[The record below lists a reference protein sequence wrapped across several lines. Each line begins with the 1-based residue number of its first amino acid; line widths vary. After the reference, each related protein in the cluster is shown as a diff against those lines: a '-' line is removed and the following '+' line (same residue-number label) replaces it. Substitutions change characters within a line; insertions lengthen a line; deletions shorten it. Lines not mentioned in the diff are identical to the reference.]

1 MSSNIKILD
10 CTLRDGGYYTNW
22 DFDKELVKEYAK
34 SIERLP
40 IDYVEVGYRSI
51 TLNGYLG
58 KYFYCPIYVL
68 EELKQWMPSKKLV
81 IILNEKDIRPEHVEE
96 LLEPCVPYV
105 TLVRI
110 AIDPKNMG
118 RAILLAK
125 EVKKL
130 GFEVG
135 FNVMYMSDWKKDDSF
150 LDLLS
155 GLERTIDY
163 FYMVDSFGG
172 VMPEDVK
179 DIITAVKSKINIPLG
194 FHGHNNLEMAL
205 ANTITAMREGCA
217 IVDATITGMGR
228 GAGNLKTELLLTYLE
243 REGKIEVSF
252 DNLSATVNSFENLKA
267 DYNWGTSLPY
277 MFSGAH
283 SLPQKQVMEW
293 VGLNRYPL
301 GSILNALNNQKI
313 AIQDNVKL
321 PVFEQAS
328 QFKSALILGGGPT
341 SQVHKDAIKKI
352 LEIHQ
357 DEFCL
362 IHAGVRN
369 INDYTT
375 LTNPQYYGF
384 VGFEPQSAFQVID
397 LNEIETKYF
406 VYPPFPRKMGVSIPN
421 AIKEQAYELADLE
434 FTNVATDSPMAIA
447 IQTALNLGVQNIYF
461 IGFDGYDVNINQN
474 QFIIANENQKIINDL
489 IAYKGQLRI
498 CSLTPTKYENLKLNS
513 IYSLIK

>member
-1 MSSNIKILD
+1 MKILD

-22 DFDKELVKEYAK
+22 DFDKELVEEYAK
-34 SIERLP
+34 SIEQLP

-51 TLNGYLG
+51 TLDGYLG
-58 KYFYCPIYVL
+58 KYFYCSIYVL

-96 LLEPCVPYV
+96 LLRPCVPYV

-110 AIDPKNMG
+110 AIDPKNMR

-125 EVKKL
+125 EVKRL

-150 LDLLS
+150 LDLLN
-155 GLERTIDY
+155 GLEDTIDY

-172 VMPEDVK
+172 VMPEDIK
-179 DIITAVKSKINIPLG
+179 DIIKTVKSKINIPLG

-205 ANTITAMREGCA
+205 ANTITAMHEGCA

-252 DNLSATVNSFENLKA
+252 DNLSATVNSFENLKS

-313 AIQDNVKL
+313 AIQDNIKL
-321 PVFEQAS
+321 PVFKKDS
-328 QFKSALILGGGPT
+328 KFKNALVLGGGPT
-341 SQVHKDAIKKI
+341 SQVHQDAIKKI
-352 LEIHQ
+352 IELHR

-369 INDYTT
+369 VFDYNVID
-375 LTNPQYYGF
+375 NPQYYGL
-384 VGFEPQSAFQVID
+384 VGFEPKHFFQIID
-397 LNEIETKYF
+397 SERLDAKFF
-406 VYPPFPRKMGVSIPN
+406 VYPPFPRKMGVSIPTN
-421 AIKEQAYELADLE
+421 IRAHAFELSELE
-434 FTNVATDSPMAIA
+434 FTEVDTDSPMAIA
-447 IQTALNLGVQNIYF
+447 IQTALNLGVENIYF

-474 QFIIANENQKIINDL
+474 QFVIANENQKIINDL
-489 IAYKGQLRI
+489 IAYDKHLNI
-498 CSLTPTKYENLKLNS
+498 CSLTPTKYENLKLSS

>member
-1 MSSNIKILD
+1 MNKIKILD
-10 CTLRDGGYYTNW
+10 CTLRDGGYYTHW
-22 DFDKELVKEYAK
+22 DFDKKLVEEYAK
-34 SIERLP
+34 SIEQLP
-40 IDYVEVGYRSI
+40 VDYVEVGYRSI

-81 IILNEKDIRPEHVEE
+81 VILNEKDIRPEHVEE
-96 LLEPCVPYV
+96 LLEPCIPYI

-110 AIDPKNMG
+110 AIDPGNMV

-150 LDLLS
+150 LNLLD
-155 GLERTIDY
+155 GLENTIDY
-163 FYMVDSFGG
+163 FYMVDSYGG
-172 VMPEDVK
+172 VMPK
-179 DIITAVKSKINIPLG
+179 DIIDIIRTVRSKIKIPIG

-205 ANTITAMREGCA
+205 ANTITAMQEGCA

-252 DNLSATVNSFENLKA
+252 DNLSATVNSFENLKL

-313 AIQDNVKL
+313 AIEDNIKL
-321 PVFEQAS
+321 PVFENVS
-328 QFKSALILGGGPT
+328 KFKSALVLGGGPT
-341 SQVHKDAIKKI
+341 SQIHQDAIKKI
-352 LEIHQ
+352 LELHK

-369 INDYTT
+369 IINYTT
-375 LTNPQYYGF
+375 INNLQYYGL
-384 VGFEPQSAFQVID
+384 VGFEPQDVFQVID
-397 LNEIETKYF
+397 SNQIDSKYF
-406 VYPPFPRKMGVSIPN
+406 VYPPFPRKMGVSIPDN
-421 AIKEQAYELADLE
+421 ITAQAYELAELQ
-434 FTNVATDSPMAIA
+434 FTEVDTDSPMAIA
-447 IQTALNLGVQNIYF
+447 IQTALNLGVDDIYF

-474 QFIIANENQKIINDL
+474 QFVIANENQKIINDL
-489 IAYKGQLRI
+489 IAYKKHLNI

-513 IYSLIK
+513 IYSLI